1 MSGITLQI
9 KPAALRGTVIAP
21 PSKSM
26 AHRAVICNALAQ
38 LTSGT
43 KGEITNVSLSKD
55 IEASYGAVAQL
66 QAVAEA
72 KAMSAAPTE
81 IFCNES
87 GSTLRFII
95 PIAAA
100 IGGKYTFTGAGR
112 LSQRPIDA
120 YVEIFNGQGLENQTT
135 NGGLPYTINGKLKA
149 GIFQLRGD
157 VSSQYIS
164 GLLFAL
170 PLLDGDS
177 VIDITTQLESKPY
190 VDLTV
195 AMLNRFGIQVEE
207 MKTEAGLL
215 QYHVKGNQQY
225 IAQDYRVEGDYS
237 QAAFWAVA
245 KGLGMDL
252 QIEDIDPDS
261 QQGDKAILQIVEDL
275 TNGKGKQAKG
285 YTVDASQ
292 IPDLVPIITVM
303 AALSEGTTH
312 IVNAARLRI
321 KESDRLE
328 AISQVVNA
336 LGGNVEELPDGLTI
350 QGKPEG
356 LAGGVEV
363 SSYNDHRIAMSV
375 AVATLKCKAPV
386 VLTGAE
392 SVQKS
397 YPDFWQ
403 VYQGLGGSINE
414 LNLG

>member
-1 MSGITLQI
+1 MSNRTLQL
-9 KPAALRGTVIAP
+9 KPAVLKGTVTAP

-26 AHRAVICNALAQ
+26 AHRAVICNALAK

-43 KGEITNVSLSKD
+43 AANITNISLSKD
-55 IEASYGAVAQL
+55 IEATYGAVAQL
-66 QAVAEA
+66 QAGKTATDTL
-72 KAMSAAPTE
+72 TE

-100 IGGKYTFTGAGR
+100 LGGAYMFTGAGR

-120 YVEIFNGQGLENQTT
+120 YVEIFTKQGIENRTT

-149 GIFQLRGD
+149 GTFSLRGD

-170 PLLDGDS
+170 PLLEGDS
-177 VIDITTQLESKPY
+177 VIDITTNLESKPY
-190 VDLTV
+190 VNLTV
-195 AMLNRFGIQVEE
+195 DMLQRFGITV
-207 MKTEAGLL
+207 TEQIKADGCL
-215 QYHVKGNQQY
+215 QYHVKGNQVYQ
-225 IAQDYRVEGDYS
+225 AQDYKVEGDFS
-237 QAAFWAVA
+237 QAAFWEVA
-245 KGLGMDL
+245 KALGMPL
-252 QIEDIDPDS
+252 TIEGVDADS
-261 QQGDKAILQIVEDL
+261 RQGDKAILQIAGDL
-275 TNGKGKQAKG
+275 ANRKATQPGG
-285 YTVDASQ
+285 YIVDASQ

-321 KESDRLE
+321 KESDRLA

-336 LGGNVEELPDGLTI
+336 LGGHVTELPDGLTI
-350 QGKPEG
+350 EGNPEG
-356 LAGGVEV
+356 LQGGVTV
-363 SSYNDHRIAMSV
+363 DSYNDHRIAMSV
-375 AVATLKCKAPV
+375 AVATLKCKEPV

-397 YPDFWQ
+397 YPDFWE
-403 VYQGLGGSINE
+403 VYAGLGGSVYE